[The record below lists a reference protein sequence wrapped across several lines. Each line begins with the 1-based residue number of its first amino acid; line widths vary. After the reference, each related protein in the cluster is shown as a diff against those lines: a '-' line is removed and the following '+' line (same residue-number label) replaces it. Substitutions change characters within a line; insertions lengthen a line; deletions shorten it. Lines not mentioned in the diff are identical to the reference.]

1 MQVSGTSGVYGD
13 SNLQS
18 LLALL
23 QSQAA
28 SSAGQYS
35 PSGSSSITT
44 SSSSSTAGSAS
55 TPTSGAASSQ
65 FATETL
71 SALLQAQ
78 SGQTNPATA
87 IADQVI
93 NTLNPGGTSLSLS
106 QVETALT
113 GSSASSPANTAL
125 ASAFSQL
132 DTNGDGQLSASELAA
147 GVEALQQAD
156 GGGHHHHHH
165 HHAEASSST
174 DATASTTAT
183 TSAASGASVATTST
197 TGSST
202 ASAASSAEAAE
213 ATS

>member
-1 MQVSGTSGVYGD
+1 
-13 SNLQS
+13 
-18 LLALL
+18 
-23 QSQAA
+23 
-28 SSAGQYS
+28 
-35 PSGSSSITT
+35 
-44 SSSSSTAGSAS
+44 
-55 TPTSGAASSQ
+55 
-65 FATETL
+65 
-71 SALLQAQ
+71 LQAQ